1 MALTTLEGK
10 TSPVE
15 SIKFLDEK
23 VKVYNFEVEDNHNYY
38 VSEKG
43 ILVHNNCE
51 YTTEFIKGF
60 YVRGITTIENGV
72 YNRTVQGLANYE
84 GKSLFELVKAFEGQ
98 AKAAGADKVVIK
110 GIDIVET
117 RLMNSRAAEIL
128 GYTYKELSKNSIE
141 LVKFLK

>member
-1 MALTTLEGK
+1 M
-10 TSPVE
+10 SPVE
-15 SIKFLDEK
+15 SINFLDEK

-60 YVRGITTIENGV
+60 YVRGMTTMENGV

-84 GKSLFELVKAFEGQ
+84 GKSLFELVRAFESQ
-98 AKAAGADKVVIK
+98 AKSAGMDKVVIK
-110 GIDIVET
+110 GVDIVET
-117 RLMNSRAAEIL
+117 RLMNPRAAEL
-128 GYTYKELSKNSIE
+128 MGYTYKELSKNSIE